1 MEHSP
6 INIDISFDGP
16 QSDVREGMQSKRR
29 TRLLKEQQK
38 ENKNEIKVQFERRE
52 DDFMENR

>member
-29 TRLLKEQQK
+29 TRLLKE
-38 ENKNEIKVQFERRE
+38 
-52 DDFMENR
+52 